1 MDAVLQKVTK
11 YEAFVNE
18 RLRTDLE
25 KILEARDAVYA
36 DIAEYLQ
43 LQNVV
48 TKLSQQRMSQ
58 SNLKTMVDLGANFY
72 AQAKVPD
79 ASHVCVAVGLGFY
92 VDFTLDEALE
102 FIAEKVDHL
111 TVRGRVLGE
120 EAGQVR
126 ARIQLVLEA
135 LKELQFHSQPSPSP
149 PRAVW

>member
-1 MDAVLQKVTK
+1 MFALKVTK

>member
-1 MDAVLQKVTK
+1 M
-11 YEAFVNE
+11 NE
-18 RLRTDLE
+18 RLRTDLQ

-48 TKLSQQRMSQ
+48 AKLSQQGVFQ

-79 ASHVCVAVGLGFY
+79 ASHICVAVGLGFY
-92 VDFTLDEALE
+92 IDFTLNEALQ

-111 TVRGRVLGE
+111 TICGRVLSE

-126 ARIQLVLEA
+126 AKIQLVLEA
-135 LKELQFHSQPSPSP
+135 LKELQFHSQPPPGP